1 MPIVD
6 DAELAHAAMPFFPH
20 AVPARLVT
28 ILVSRDVFRQGVKRK
43 VRGRVRDVQKERPV
57 RVLPLMS
64 ADAVGRVIVVGVSCV
79 IMADDMGY
87 SDIGSYGSEIS
98 TPNLDRLAEGG
109 LRFRQFYNN
118 AKCSP
123 TRASLL
129 TGLYPHE
136 AGMGDLANGAPGEP
150 GPYQGYLP
158 ENSVAIAEV
167 LRAAGYRTYMSGKWH
182 IGDLPEHW
190 PHSRGFDRYFGLI
203 SGATSFFELL
213 PEPGRTRQM
222 VMEDRLWQPAG
233 DGFYAMMLGCSADP
247 APDCCAQ
254 PADTAA
260 AVRIPSTMAVAD
272 PHDRR
277 STGFD
282 ILTSSRFPHSA
293 ELQLRTLAARPSL
306 PRCKPSAAAGVSVLA
321 RRPSFSQRYNAPVSA
336 QRCVT
341 FRTWHASR
349 RL

>member
-1 MPIVD
+1 MVLGLGI
-6 DAELAHAAMPFFPH
+6 LTAA
-20 AVPARLVT
+20 AVSAGCAQQ
-28 ILVSRDVFRQGVKRK
+28 SGA
-43 VRGRVRDVQKERPV
+43 GSAERPN
-57 RVLPLMS
+57 
-64 ADAVGRVIVVGVSCV
+64 VIV

-98 TPNLDRLAEGG
+98 TPNLDRLAESG

-158 ENSVAIAEV
+158 ENSVTIAEV
-167 LRAAGYRTYMSGKWH
+167 LRTGGYRTYMSGKWH

-213 PEPGRTRQM
+213 PEPGRDRQM
-222 VMEDRLWQPAG
+222 VMEDRLWQPPG
-233 DGFYAMMLGCSADP
+233 DGFYATDAYNDYAATRMCQSARAARMWPIWNHGRTSPIHRSACIKTGCTKGASSH
-247 APDCCAQ
+247 
-254 PADTAA
+254 
-260 AVRIPSTMAVAD
+260 R
-272 PHDRR
+272 
-277 STGFD
+277 
-282 ILTSSRFPHSA
+282 SSRTGRAGS
-293 ELQLRTLAARPSL
+293 LRMATSRTRWGTSL
-306 PRCKPSAAAGVSVLA
+306 I
-321 RRPSFSQRYNAPVSA
+321 
-336 QRCVT
+336 
-341 FRTWHASR
+341 
-349 RL
+349 